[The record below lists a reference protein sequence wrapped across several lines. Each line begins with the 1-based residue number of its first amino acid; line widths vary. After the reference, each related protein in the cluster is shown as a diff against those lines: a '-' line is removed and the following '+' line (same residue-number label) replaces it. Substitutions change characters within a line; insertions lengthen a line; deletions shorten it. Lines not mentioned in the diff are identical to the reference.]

1 MVVVAEIVALSVEIF
16 GCGAIA
22 AEPNSSADKRDL
34 DSSNLRRNL
43 FRRVMTPQRYS
54 LFFYGTL
61 MAPAVLYRV
70 IYGLRGAPESSNLI
84 IRAAILQV

>member
-1 MVVVAEIVALSVEIF
+1 
-16 GCGAIA
+16 
-22 AEPNSSADKRDL
+22 
-34 DSSNLRRNL
+34 
-43 FRRVMTPQRYS
+43 MTPQRYS